1 MTVSTTTTRTSYSGN
16 GVTTVFSF
24 PYKFLADGDL
34 VVLLVDQNDN
44 YTVQTIATHYTVSGA
59 GADAGGTVTM
69 TSPPSSTESLV
80 IYRDTEITQE
90 VDYITGDA
98 FPAETHETALDK
110 LTLVTQEIRSSVD
123 RSLQASF
130 TDTTVSMELPAAS
143 VRADKLL
150 QFDTNGSPSVVS
162 SEDFVAGLGNAIIS
176 VNYVTNNATGDGSTT
191 AYALSTAPGSK
202 TNVQVYIDGVYQ
214 NKASFSLAGT
224 TLTFTEAPP
233 LNASV
238 EFMIGY
244 ALSTVGDDAGSITY
258 TQGGTGAQTRTIESR
273 LQDVV
278 SVKDFGAVGDGVT
291 DDTAAIQAALDAA
304 NGKPVHFIGSDTYKF
319 TSQLSI
325 PANSVIKTNQCT
337 FNLTTSIAGNTPAIL
352 INAGSIADCIKV
364 SIATSVTVDRVVN
377 IADNCNIDRVEITS
391 VDQINNRTDTLDGA
405 VCISGDNVRVGAIK
419 TTNYDNGAVV
429 YQSDNFYCDSML
441 FTSFVRGVLFRE
453 VDSSYAGSIKTT
465 TASPNAGPNPG
476 NNGVLL
482 EQVTN
487 SEFPTI
493 GIQNSGEH
501 AVRIGS
507 GVTAP
512 SKNLTFGTISA
523 WKPGQCGFKINDG
536 TYTTQYISVGQ
547 ILVTDCA
554 TGSATGSNEDPVR
567 LEKAK
572 DITIG
577 VISGNTQDKANCGN
591 DGVYINKCER
601 VKIGVV
607 ELENPLNT
615 GIKMIDADGQFRD
628 IEIDN
633 VKINGCAGNGI
644 EITSN
649 TSDLEH
655 IVIHD
660 GYIRDIN
667 GAAGC
672 LITTNDPT
680 GSTGVTNP
688 VIVRFKFHSGTGTAY
703 STTSSAGRLYDRTE
717 TFS

>member
-1 MTVSTTTTRTSYSGN
+1 
-16 GVTTVFSF
+16 
-24 PYKFLADGDL
+24 

>member
-16 GVTTVFSF
+16 GVTTDFAF